1 MISGIYDDEFIDYTI
16 RALRKCKQY
25 GFKIY
30 MDPHQDVWSRFT
42 GGDGAPYWTLQAC
55 GINPRHITATQAA
68 ILHNEYPEPSNP
80 DPSKV
85 PAMIWGTN
93 YARAASQTL
102 FTLFFA
108 GRDFAPKCTIDGTNI
123 QDYLQSHYIAAVSH
137 LALRL
142 REAGGI
148 LDECV
153 LGWDSLNEPFEG
165 LCGLEDLTVV
175 PKHQQLKKGS
185 NPTPFQ
191 SMRLAMG
198 QAQTCEY
205 WEFGSFGPKRN
216 GSVTID
222 PEGVQLWIDPEL
234 ADEDED
240 GVSLRWGWKRDPEWK
255 LGTCVW
261 ALHGVWDPE
270 SGECL
275 RPDYFAHPRA
285 DPTRQVVF
293 LADYW
298 RPHWRRYT
306 ESLRKFHP
314 EHIPFIQPTVFAQPP
329 PLDDDD
335 LKGRCCFSTHY
346 YDGLTLMTRHWN
358 WFNAD
363 ALGVLRGKYASPVL
377 AVKFGERA
385 IRKSIR
391 EQLGVL
397 KDDGLTILGAYPTMV
412 GEIGTPMDMDHKYS
426 YGMSPEAGPKGKG
439 DYSRQTKAL
448 DASLQAADGMN
459 ALNYTIWTYA
469 PDSSHVWGEG
479 WNLEDLSLWSAD
491 DLKER
496 RGGRKVPY
504 LLGKQE
510 AEKKKGNVGA
520 RMVVRE
526 VNESSASLAAE
537 QEQDDESV
545 PLRASRSTIQL
556 HRLLL
561 PSRNASTAE
570 LTDSTATHIP
580 THGFSAST
588 TATSAGFPVF
598 NSPATAFCFLTN
610 GARAYRA
617 FTRAYPLATVGIPS
631 KWEFDLTKAEF
642 SMTVRVG
649 REDAPYLPQEHDSK
663 ATATEAQ
670 LPTEIFVPLVQFASD
685 KVVKEAFGVD
695 IDVEIRTPEGRIRSG
710 VAGSS
715 TNTVLPMED
724 GVASLRNVRPQ
735 FVVDDQDDPLKS
747 SSASVTEEPP
757 TPTDM
762 FKDAFELDIT
772 VSAGRTEVFG
782 QVLRWFYPIPPAR
795 PPVTHKD
802 PSEMTPQEVKE
813 AEGDGRVEYT
823 ITIKRKGGA
832 IDFPKLGIKGMALGE
847 NESGDDESWIQR
859 CCGSSCVVM

>member
-1 MISGIYDDEFIDYTI
+1 
-16 RALRKCKQY
+16 
-25 GFKIY
+25 

-68 ILHNEYPEPSNP
+68 ILHNEYPEPANP
-80 DPSKV
+80 EPAKL

-108 GRDFAPKCTIDGTNI
+108 GRDFAPKCIIDGVNI
-123 QDYLQSHYIAAVSH
+123 QDYLQSRYIAAVAH
-137 LALRL
+137 LAMRL
-142 REAGGI
+142 RDAGGL

-153 LGWDSLNEPFEG
+153 IGWDSLNEPFEG
-165 LCGLEDLTVV
+165 LCGVEDITVV

-185 NPTPFQ
+185 TPTPFQ

-198 QAQTCEY
+198 EAQTCEY
-205 WEFGSFGPKRN
+205 WDFGSFGPRRN

-222 PEGVQLWIDPEL
+222 PEGVRLWVDPDL
-234 ADEDED
+234 ADEDEN
-240 GVSLRWGWKRDPEWK
+240 GVSVRWGWKRDPGWQ
-255 LGTCVW
+255 LGICIW
-261 ALHGVWDPE
+261 ALHGVWDLQ

-275 RPDYFAHPRA
+275 RPDYFAHLPHARE
-285 DPTRQVVF
+285 VIF

-306 ESLRKFHP
+306 ESLRRVHP
-314 EHIPFIQPTVFAQPP
+314 EHIPFVQPTVFAQPP

-377 AVKFGERA
+377 AVKVGEKA
-385 IRKSIR
+385 IRASIR

-397 KDDGLTILGAYPTMV
+397 RTDCLTILGAYPTMI

-426 YGMSPEAGPKGKG
+426 YGTSPEVGLKGKG

-448 DASLQAADGMN
+448 DASLQAADGTN

-479 WNLEDLSLWSAD
+479 WNLEDLSLWSTD
-491 DLKER
+491 DLKGR
-496 RGGRKVPY
+496 RGGRRVPY
-504 LLGKQE
+504 LLHKPEKGQGKDD
-510 AEKKKGNVGA
+510 AGTTM
-520 RMVVRE
+520 MVHE
-526 VNESSASLAAE
+526 VNPSSATLIAEPE
-537 QEQDDESV
+537 QEQDDENIH
-545 PLRASRSTIQL
+545 LRASESTIQL

-561 PSRNASTAE
+561 PPRNISTAG
-570 LTDSTATHIP
+570 LIDPTNIHTP
-580 THGFSAST
+580 THEFSTSD
-588 TATSAGFPVF
+588 TATSTGFPAF

-617 FTRAYPLATVGIPS
+617 FTRAYPLATVGLPS
-631 KWEFDLTKAEF
+631 KWEFDVAEAEF

-649 REDAPYLPQEHDSK
+649 REDASYLPQEYDP
-663 ATATEAQ
+663 EAAAGEAEF
-670 LPTEIFVPLVQFASD
+670 PTEIFVPLVQFASD

-695 IDVEIRTPEGRIRSG
+695 IHAGVRAAAEEGIAIGTS

-715 TNTVLPMED
+715 ASTIPPLED
-724 GVASLRNVRPQ
+724 GEEDHSVKSSRAS
-735 FVVDDQDDPLKS
+735 VVD
-747 SSASVTEEPP
+747 EPP
-757 TPTDM
+757 TPPDV
-762 FKDAFELDIT
+762 FKDALALDVT
-772 VSAGRTEVFG
+772 VSAGRTEVSG

-795 PPVTHKD
+795 SPVTHKD

-813 AEGDGRVEYT
+813 SEGDGRVEYT
-823 ITIKRKGGA
+823 ITISRKGGA

-847 NESGDDESWIQR
+847 NESGDDEGWVQR

>member
-1 MISGIYDDEFIDYTI
+1 MLSGIYDEEFIDYTI

-68 ILHNEYPEPSNP
+68 ILHNEYPDPSNP
-80 DPSKV
+80 DPATL

-108 GRDFAPKCTIDGTNI
+108 GRDFAPKCIIDGVNI
-123 QDYLQSHYIAAVSH
+123 QDYLQSHYIAAVSR
-137 LALRL
+137 LAMRL
-142 REAGGI
+142 REAGGL

-165 LCGLEDLTVV
+165 LCGLEDITVV

-185 NPTPFQ
+185 NPTPLQ

-198 QAQTCEY
+198 QIQTCEY
-205 WEFGSFGPKRN
+205 WDFGSFGPKRN

-222 PEGVQLWIDPEL
+222 PDGVRLWVDPEL
-234 ADEDED
+234 ADEDEN
-240 GVSLRWGWKRDPEWK
+240 GVSARWGWKRDPGWK
-255 LGTCVW
+255 LGTCIW

-270 SGECL
+270 SGTCL
-275 RPDYFAHPRA
+275 RPDYFAHPSA
-285 DPTRQVVF
+285 DPTREVVF

-298 RPHWRRYT
+298 RPHWRLYT
-306 ESLRKFHP
+306 ESLRKIHP

-335 LKGRCCFSTHY
+335 LEGRCCFSTHY

-377 AVKFGERA
+377 AVKVGEKA
-385 IRKSIR
+385 IRASIR
-391 EQLGVL
+391 DQLGVL
-397 KDDGLTILGAYPTMV
+397 KNDCLTILGAYPTML

-448 DASLQAADGMN
+448 DASLQAADGVN

-491 DLKER
+491 DLMER
-496 RGGRKVPY
+496 RCGRRVPY
-504 LLGKQE
+504 LLDQPEVGKG
-510 AEKKKGNVGA
+510 KSDLRT
-520 RMVVRE
+520 RMVVHE
-526 VNESSASLAAE
+526 VNESAASFAAV

-545 PLRASRSTIQL
+545 PLRTLKSTIQL

-561 PSRNASTAE
+561 PSRGASTAE
-570 LTDSTATHIP
+570 LTDSTATHAP
-580 THGFSAST
+580 VHGICAST
-588 TATSAGFPVF
+588 TATSAGFPAF
-598 NSPATAFCFLTN
+598 NSPASAFCFLTN

-617 FTRAYPLATVGIPS
+617 FTRAYPLAAVGIPL
-631 KWEFDLTKAEF
+631 KWEFDITRAEF
-642 SMTVRVG
+642 SMTIRVG
-649 REDAPYLPQEHDSK
+649 REDTPYLPQAYDPE
-663 ATATEAQ
+663 ATTQEAQ
-670 LPTEIFVPLVQFASD
+670 IPTEIFVPLVQFASD

-695 IDVEIRTPEGRIRSG
+695 AEARIETG
-710 VAGSS
+710 MGGSS
-715 TNTVLPMED
+715 TKAILPLED
-724 GVASLRNVRPQ
+724 DIYSWRNARPQ
-735 FVVDDQDDPLKS
+735 FVVDDDDDPLKS
-747 SSASVTEEPP
+747 SSASVVEEPP
-757 TPTDM
+757 TPDDDEV
-762 FKDAFELDIT
+762 FRDALALEIT
-772 VSAGRTEVFG
+772 VSAGRTEVSG

-795 PPVTHKD
+795 PPASHKD
-802 PSEMTPQEVKE
+802 PREMTPQEEKE

-823 ITIKRKGGA
+823 ITIKRRGGA
-832 IDFPKLGIKGMALGE
+832 IDFPKLGIKGMALE
-847 NESGDDESWIQR
+847 EKESGDDEGWVQR
-859 CCGSSCVVM
+859 CCGSSCVIM

>member
-1 MISGIYDDEFIDYTI
+1 
-16 RALRKCKQY
+16 
-25 GFKIY
+25 

-80 DPSKV
+80 EPIAL

-108 GRDFAPKCTIDGTNI
+108 GRDFAPKCIIDGVNI

-137 LALRL
+137 LAMRL
-142 REAGGI
+142 RDAGGL

-153 LGWDSLNEPFEG
+153 IGWDSLNEPFEG
-165 LCGLEDLTVV
+165 LCGLEDITVV

-198 QAQTCEY
+198 QEQTCEY
-205 WEFGSFGPKRN
+205 WDFGSFGPKRN

-222 PEGVQLWIDPEL
+222 PEGVRLWVDPDL
-234 ADEDED
+234 ADEDEN
-240 GVSLRWGWKRDPEWK
+240 GASSRWGWKRDPGWR
-255 LGTCVW
+255 LGTCIW

-270 SGECL
+270 SGSCL
-275 RPDYFAHPRA
+275 RPDYFARPRV
-285 DPTRQVVF
+285 DPTREVVF

-298 RPHWRRYT
+298 RPHWRLYT
-306 ESLRKFHP
+306 ESLRKIHP
-314 EHIPFIQPTVFAQPP
+314 ELIPFIQPTVFAQPP

-363 ALGVLRGKYASPVL
+363 ALGVLRGKYVSPVL
-377 AVKFGERA
+377 AVKVGEKA
-385 IRKSIR
+385 IRASIR
-391 EQLGVL
+391 DQLGVL
-397 KDDGLTILGAYPTMV
+397 KNDCLTILGAYPTMV

-426 YGMSPEAGPKGKG
+426 YGMSPEDGPKGKG

-448 DASLQAADGMN
+448 DASLQAADGIN

-469 PDSSHVWGEG
+469 PDSSHAWGEG

-496 RGGRKVPY
+496 RGGRRVPY
-504 LLGKQE
+504 LLHELEGKGD
-510 AEKKKGNVGA
+510 AGI

-526 VNESSASLAAE
+526 VDGSRANLAAV
-537 QEQDDESV
+537 QQQDDENI
-545 PLRASRSTIQL
+545 PLRASTSAIQL

-561 PSRNASTAE
+561 PSRNASTVE
-570 LTDSTATHIP
+570 LTDSTATQTP
-580 THGFSAST
+580 ARGFCAST
-588 TATSAGFPVF
+588 TATSAGFPAF

-617 FTRAYPLATVGIPS
+617 FTRAYPLAAVGIPS
-631 KWEFDLTKAEF
+631 TWEFDITRAEF
-642 SMTVRVG
+642 SMTIRVG
-649 REDAPYLPQEHDSK
+649 REDAPYLSQEYDPE
-663 ATATEAQ
+663 ATSQETQ
-670 LPTEIFVPLVQFASD
+670 FPTEIFVPLVQFASNV
-685 KVVKEAFGVD
+685 VVKEAFGAD
-695 IDVEIRTPEGRIRSG
+695 IEAKIGAAAAKIGNG
-710 VAGSS
+710 VGSSS
-715 TNTVLPMED
+715 TNTVLPLQD
-724 GVASLRNVRPQ
+724 DIYSWRNARSQ
-735 FVVDDQDDPLKS
+735 FVVGDENDPLKS
-747 SSASVTEEPP
+747 SSASVVEEPP
-757 TPTDM
+757 TPDDV
-762 FKDAFELDIT
+762 FKDALALDIT
-772 VSAGRTEVFG
+772 VSAGRTEVSG
-782 QVLRWFYPIPPAR
+782 QVLRWFYPVPPAR
-795 PPVTHKD
+795 PPVMHKD
-802 PSEMTPQEVKE
+802 PCEMTPQEAKE
-813 AEGDGRVEYT
+813 AEGDGRIEYT
-823 ITIKRKGGA
+823 ITIKRRGGA
-832 IDFPKLGIKGMALGE
+832 IDFPKLGVKGMALEE
-847 NESGDDESWIQR
+847 NESGGDGGWVQR